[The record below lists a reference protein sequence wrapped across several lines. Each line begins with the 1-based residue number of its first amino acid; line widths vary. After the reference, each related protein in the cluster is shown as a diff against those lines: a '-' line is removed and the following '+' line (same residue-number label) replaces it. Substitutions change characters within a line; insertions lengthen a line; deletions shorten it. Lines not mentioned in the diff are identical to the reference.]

1 MLDLSAHLPEISVDT
16 GHVVVREGGTSGEIW
31 VLVSGSLQVLKGDV
45 AVNVIN
51 RPGAMVGDVSVLLG
65 ADHVT
70 TVVAME
76 PCRLRYAADGPAL
89 LLDDPEVT
97 RLVAVGLARR
107 LNFVMTY
114 LADLKHQ
121 YGEAPG
127 LSIVPDVLG
136 QLAHHQKPEARS
148 GSARDPEPEY

>member
-1 MLDLSAHLPEISVDT
+1 MLELSAHLPEITVDA
-16 GHVVVREGGTSGEIW
+16 GHAVVHEGGTSGEIW

-65 ADHVT
+65 TDHVT

-76 PCRLRYAADGPAL
+76 PCRLRYAVDGPSL
-89 LLDDPEVT
+89 LLDDPQVT
-97 RLVAVGLARR
+97 RLLAVGLARR

-136 QLAHHQKPEARS
+136 QLAHHQKPEAHP
-148 GSARDPEPEY
+148 GSVRDPDPEY

>member
-1 MLDLSAHLPEISVDT
+1 MLELSTHLPEIAIDA
-16 GHVVVREGGTSGEIW
+16 GQAVVREGGASGEIW

-51 RPGAMVGDVSVLLG
+51 RPGAVVGDVSVLLG
-65 ADHVT
+65 TDHVT
-70 TVVAME
+70 TVVATE
-76 PCRLRYAADGPAL
+76 PTRLRYAADGSSL

-97 RLVAVGLARR
+97 RLLAVGLARR

-127 LSIVPDVLG
+127 LSIVPGVLG
-136 QLAHHQKPEARS
+136 QLAHHQKPDAVP
-148 GSARDPEPEY
+148 GSARDPDPEY

>member
-1 MLDLSAHLPEISVDT
+1 MLELSAHLPEITVDA
-16 GHVVVREGGTSGEIW
+16 GHAVVHEGGASGEIW

-45 AVNVIN
+45 AVNVIS

-65 ADHVT
+65 TDHVT

-76 PCRLRYAADGPAL
+76 PCRLRYAEEGRSL
-89 LLDDPEVT
+89 LLDDPQVT
-97 RLVAVGLARR
+97 RLLAVGLARR

-136 QLAHHQKPEARS
+136 QLAHHQKPEAHS
-148 GSARDPEPEY
+148 GSVRDPDPEY

>member
-1 MLDLSAHLPEISVDT
+1 MLDLSTHLPEITVDSDQT
-16 GHVVVREGGTSGEIW
+16 VVHEGDSSGEIW

-45 AVNVIN
+45 AVNVID

-65 ADHVT
+65 TDHVT
-70 TVVAME
+70 TVVATE
-76 PCRLRYAADGPAL
+76 PSRLRYAAEGSSL
-89 LLDDPEVT
+89 LFGDPEVT

-114 LADLKHQ
+114 LADLTHQ
-121 YGEAPG
+121 YGQAPG

-136 QLAHHQKPEARS
+136 QLAHHQSPEARP
-148 GSARDPEPEY
+148 GSVRDPDPEY

>member
-1 MLDLSAHLPEISVDT
+1 MLELSTHLPEITVDP
-16 GHVVVREGGTSGEIW
+16 GQAVVREGDASGEIW

-45 AVNVIN
+45 AVNVLD
-51 RPGAMVGDVSVLLG
+51 RPGAMVGDVPVLLG
-65 ADHVT
+65 TDHVT
-70 TVVAME
+70 TVVATE
-76 PCRLRYAADGPAL
+76 PSRLRYAAEGSSL
-89 LLDDPEVT
+89 LFDDPEVT

-136 QLAHHQKPEARS
+136 RLAHHQKPEARP
-148 GSARDPEPEY
+148 GSARDPDPEY